1 MSSQKING
9 MAFEWAMGC
18 ALSKQTGALIIEND
32 YSKTAKNAFES
43 GITDSRRTSFVKA
56 AEVSVKHI
64 LEKEEISFSEKFD
77 GHVSFNTDAAGQEGD
92 VRDVILKAGNR
103 SIGISCKSN
112 HEALKHSRLSG
123 VLDFVSKW
131 GLDEN
136 GCSQAYWDSIRP
148 LFNELRA
155 ISDESAGSALWA
167 DLEHKAERFYWP
179 LLDAWADEITRL
191 CSISDEKSASVC
203 KEMIS
208 YLIGRN
214 DFYKVICHG
223 AHTVNLHAY
232 NFNGTLATRKTK
244 YPSTINTINKK
255 NGGVYSKTIVFN
267 HGYSI
272 NFRIHN
278 ASSRVEPSLKFDITA
293 MGLPVNEVY
302 QQTFE
307 FKKPSKRNR
316 A

>member
-1 MSSQKING
+1 MSSQKVNG
-9 MAFEWAMGC
+9 MAFEWAMGYE
-18 ALSKQTGALIIEND
+18 LSRQTGAPIIENA
-32 YSKTAKNAFES
+32 YSNIPKNAFEN
-43 GITDSRRTSFVKA
+43 GITNSRRASFTRA

-64 LEKEEISFSEKFD
+64 LEKEQISLSEKFD
-77 GHVSFNTDAAGQEGD
+77 GHVSFNTDAAGQKGD

-123 VLDFVSKW
+123 VLDFVKKW
-131 GLDEN
+131 GLDAS
-136 GCSQAYWDSIRP
+136 GCSQAYWEKVRP
-148 LFNELRA
+148 LFNELKV
-155 ISDESAGSALWA
+155 IKKESGGSALWA
-167 DLEHKAERFYWP
+167 DLEHKPERFYWP
-179 LLDAWADEITRL
+179 LLDAWADEINRL
-191 CSISDEKSASVC
+191 CSISDEKSSSVC

-223 AHTVNLHAY
+223 AHTVHIQAY
-232 NFNGTLATRKTK
+232 NFSGTLATRKTK
-244 YPSTINTINKK
+244 YPSSVNAINKK

-272 NFRIHN
+272 TFRIHN

-307 FKKPSKRNR
+307 FR
-316 A
+316 

>member
-1 MSSQKING
+1 MASQKDNG
-9 MAFEWAMGC
+9 MAFEWAIGSEL
-18 ALSKQTGALIIEND
+18 ARQTGAPIIKNAFSD
-32 YSKTAKNAFES
+32 VPKNAFET
-43 GITDSRRTSFVKA
+43 GITDSRRSSFIRA
-56 AEVSVKHI
+56 AEVAVQHI
-64 LEKEEISFSEKFD
+64 LEKEQISHSD
-77 GHVSFNTDAAGQEGD
+77 NFNGQIFFNSDAAGQSGD
-92 VRDVILKAGNR
+92 VRDVLLKTDNR
-103 SIGISCKSN
+103 IIGISCKSN

-123 VLDFVSKW
+123 VLDFVKSW
-131 GLDEN
+131 GLDPN
-136 GCSQAYWDSIRP
+136 GCSKEYWDKVRP
-148 LFNELRA
+148 LFNELRS
-155 ISDESAGSALWA
+155 IRSESNANALWA
-167 DLEHKAERFYWP
+167 ELKEKPERFYWP
-179 LLDAWADEITRL
+179 LLDAWANEINRL
-191 CSISDEKSASVC
+191 CTISDQKSAEVC
-203 KEMIS
+203 KEMIA

-223 AHTVNLHAY
+223 AHTVHLQSY

-244 YPSTINTINKK
+244 YPDTINAINNK

-307 FKKPSKRNR
+307 FHSR
-316 A
+316 

>member
-1 MSSQKING
+1 MSSQKENG

-18 ALSKQTGALIIEND
+18 SLSRQTGAPIIENA
-32 YSKTAKNAFES
+32 YSYIPKNAFQN
-43 GITDSRRTSFVKA
+43 GITDTRRASFVRA
-56 AEVSVKHI
+56 AEVSIKHI
-64 LEKEEISFSEKFD
+64 LEKEEVSYSEKFD
-77 GHVSFNTDAAGQEGD
+77 GNVSFNTDAAGQKGD
-92 VRDVILKAGNR
+92 VRDVLLKVGDR
-103 SIGISCKSN
+103 IIGVSCKSN

-123 VLDFVSKW
+123 VLDFVKSW
-131 GLDEN
+131 GLDQN
-136 GCSQAYWDSIRP
+136 GCSQVYWDSVRP
-148 LFNELRA
+148 LFNELKDIRKD
-155 ISDESAGSALWA
+155 SDSSALWST
-167 DLEHKAERFYWP
+167 LEHKAERFYWP
-179 LLDAWADEITRL
+179 LLDAWADEIKRL
-191 CSISDEKSASVC
+191 CSISDEKSAFVC

-223 AHTVNLHAY
+223 THTVHIQAY

-244 YPSTINTINKK
+244 YPSSINAINKK
-255 NGGVYSKTIVFN
+255 NGGIFSKTIVFN

-278 ASSRVEPSLKFDITA
+278 ASRRVEPSLKFDITA

-307 FKKPSKRNR
+307 FR
-316 A
+316 